1 MPKWRISLPGIVLS
15 TLSETSLNPDS
26 NLWEYFIQL
35 QGEIDKSTI
44 MEIDFKLFFFLL
56 EETHKNLTKDTED
69 MNTL

>member
-1 MPKWRISLPGIVLS
+1 MPKWHISLPGIVLG

-26 NLWEYFIQL
+26 NLWEHFIQL

-69 MNTL
+69 MNTH